1 MLDEAVAA
9 ALATADSGAQ
19 RAWRARRRCRPRS
32 RGSSSQRL
40 ADDAAGGRA
49 PALAAH
55 AEAIVALARKRGTA
69 SLDLPGGLRAIS
81 EYGRVRIEPAAAT
94 AEPMPQVLPIPGRV
108 AFGGGELVCERGAFA
123 IADGTL
129 AADALAATLEVRA
142 WRPGDRMRP
151 LGLGGTKSLQDLFTD
166 RKIPREARHRLP
178 VVVSDGEIAW
188 VPGVATGERFR
199 VAPETRREFGWPW
212 RLDCA
217 AP

>member
-1 MLDEAVAA
+1 VAA
-9 ALATADSGAQ
+9 GRDHPGVELAALPGALA
-19 RAWRARRRCRPRS
+19 RLVV
-32 RGSSSQRL
+32 QRL

-49 PALAAH
+49 PSIATHADEILALAG
-55 AEAIVALARKRGTA
+55 RDGTA

-81 EYGRVRIEPAAAT
+81 EYGRVRVERAGTTELPVSIE
-94 AEPMPQVLPIPGRV
+94 LPVPGRV
-108 AFGGGELVCERGAFA
+108 AFGEGELTCERGEFE

-129 AADALAATLEVRA
+129 AAHALARTLVVRP

-151 LGLGGTKSLQDLFTD
+151 LGLGGSKSLQDLFTD
-166 RKIPREARHRLP
+166 RKIPREWRHRLP

-188 VPGVATGERFR
+188 VPGVATGEQFR
-199 VAPETRREFGWPW
+199 VEPETKGRVRLAW